1 MRRYKTKDMKAKVS
15 TKSNHRNLNGQ
26 WLEVKEF
33 LGTIVACIV
42 FDEILQKNITVDF
55 YLKELTEIRNN

>member
-1 MRRYKTKDMKAKVS
+1 MKAKVS

-33 LGTIVACIV
+33 IGTIVACIV

-55 YLKELTEIRNN
+55 YLKEITEIKSN